1 MAPRKAAKL
10 EKVEIFKKRPLQLI
24 AAKLGSA
31 GTKPFWLNDVP
42 ELRDYIRVGQ
52 ISISTL

>member
-10 EKVEIFKKRPLQLI
+10 KKVEIFKKRPLQLI

-31 GTKPFWLNDVP
+31 GTKPFGLRDVS

>member
-31 GTKPFWLNDVP
+31 LTKPFWLNDVP
-42 ELRDYIRVGQ
+42 ELRDYIRGGQ